1 MRGWLE
7 PYRVSVGLGL
17 RQLARRRYLREA
29 VIRVVVP
36 MDPSRYLELPWAIRS
51 LGARPGESVVD
62 LASPKLLCVVLAR
75 HGARVT
81 SIDQLPE
88 EIEKWRSIA
97 RDEPNLELRVA
108 DGRRLPFD
116 DATFD
121 HGTSISVLEH
131 VGGEGGDA
139 AALAELARC
148 VRPGGRIAITLPYAR
163 DAWVEYRSTSAYV
176 DEGDRN
182 TAGRAFF
189 QRWYDDDAIDA
200 LVAADPGRGG
210 RRAGRGGALAESQL
224 GVRKDLP
231 APGPSRAVLRP
242 ARARARR
249 RGRRRRPPD
258 PRTAM
263 R

>member
-1 MRGWLE
+1 MRGWFE
-7 PYRVSVGLGL
+7 PYRVSVGLGI

-36 MDPSRYLELPWAIRS
+36 MDPSRYLELPWAVRS
-51 LGARPGESVVD
+51 LGARPGESVID

-97 RDEPNLELRVA
+97 RDEPSLELRVA

-121 HGTSISVLEH
+121 HATSVSVLEH

-163 DAWVEYRSTSAYV
+163 DAWMEYRSTSAYV

-189 QRWYDDDAIDA
+189 QRWYDDAAIDD
-200 LVAADPGRGG
+200 LVAAVRVVDVVERDVARLSPNLNAAYARTFPLLVPLGPFYGLLARERVGDGG
-210 RRAGRGGALAESQL
+210 DV
-224 GVRKDLP
+224 VRLI
-231 APGPSRAVLRP
+231 L
-242 ARARARR
+242 RR
-249 RGRRRRPPD
+249 R
-258 PRTAM
+258 
-263 R
+263 

>member
-1 MRGWLE
+1 MRGWFE
-7 PYRVSVGLGL
+7 SYRVSVGLGI

-36 MDPSRYLELPWAIRS
+36 MDPSRYLELPWAVRS
-51 LGARPGESVVD
+51 LGARPGESVID
-62 LASPKLLCVVLAR
+62 LASPKLLCIVLAR

-121 HGTSISVLEH
+121 HATSVSVLEH

-163 DAWVEYRSTSAYV
+163 DARVEYRSTSAYV
-176 DEGDRN
+176 DEGDRDN
-182 TAGRAFF
+182 AGRAFF
-189 QRWYDDDAIDA
+189 QRWYDDAAIGD
-200 LVAADPGRGG
+200 LVAAVPVVEIVEQDVVRLSPNLNAAYARTFPLLIPLGPFYGLLARERVGDGG
-210 RRAGRGGALAESQL
+210 DV
-224 GVRKDLP
+224 VRLI
-231 APGPSRAVLRP
+231 L
-242 ARARARR
+242 RR
-249 RGRRRRPPD
+249 R
-258 PRTAM
+258 
-263 R
+263 

>member
-7 PYRVSVGLGL
+7 PYRASVGLGI
-17 RQLARRRYLREA
+17 RQLARRRYFREA

-36 MDPSRYLELPWAIRS
+36 MDPSRYLELPWAVRN
-51 LGARPGESVVD
+51 LGARAGESVID

-97 RDEPNLELRVA
+97 RDEQRLELRVA

-121 HGTSISVLEH
+121 HGTSVSVLEH

-182 TAGRAFF
+182 TSGRSFF
-189 QRWYDDDAIDA
+189 QRWYDHGAIDD
-200 LVAADPGRGG
+200 LVAAVPVVEVVERETVRLSPNLNSAYARTFPLLVPLGPFYGLLARERIGEGG
-210 RRAGRGGALAESQL
+210 DVVRLILRRL
-224 GVRKDLP
+224 
-231 APGPSRAVLRP
+231 
-242 ARARARR
+242 
-249 RGRRRRPPD
+249 
-258 PRTAM
+258 
-263 R
+263 

>member
-1 MRGWLE
+1 MRGWFE
-7 PYRVSVGLGL
+7 PYRVSVGLGI

-29 VIRVVVP
+29 VIRLVVP
-36 MDPSRYLELPWAIRS
+36 MDPSRYLELPWAVRN
-51 LGARPGESVVD
+51 LGARPGESVID

-97 RDEPNLELRVA
+97 RDEPSLELRVA

-121 HGTSISVLEH
+121 HATSVSVLEH

-139 AALAELARC
+139 AALAELVRC

-163 DAWVEYRSTSAYV
+163 DARVEYRSTSAYV

-189 QRWYDDDAIDA
+189 QRWYDAAAIDD
-200 LVAADPGRGG
+200 LVAAVPAVDVVERDVVRLSPNLNAAYARTFPLLVPLGPVYGLLARERVGDGG
-210 RRAGRGGALAESQL
+210 DV
-224 GVRKDLP
+224 VRLI
-231 APGPSRAVLRP
+231 L
-242 ARARARR
+242 RR
-249 RGRRRRPPD
+249 R
-258 PRTAM
+258 
-263 R
+263 

>member
-1 MRGWLE
+1 MRGWFE
-7 PYRVSVGLGL
+7 PYRVSVGLGI

-29 VIRVVVP
+29 VIRLVVP
-36 MDPSRYLELPWAIRS
+36 MDPSRYLELPWAVRN
-51 LGARPGESVVD
+51 LGARPGESVID

-97 RDEPNLELRVA
+97 RDEPSLELRVA

-121 HGTSISVLEH
+121 HATSVSVLEH

-163 DAWVEYRSTSAYV
+163 DARVEYRSTSAYV

-189 QRWYDDDAIDA
+189 QRWYDAAAIDD
-200 LVAADPGRGG
+200 LVAAVPAVDVVERDVVRLSPNLNAAYARTFPLLVPLGPVYGLLARERVGDGG
-210 RRAGRGGALAESQL
+210 DV
-224 GVRKDLP
+224 VRLI
-231 APGPSRAVLRP
+231 L
-242 ARARARR
+242 RR
-249 RGRRRRPPD
+249 R
-258 PRTAM
+258 
-263 R
+263 

>member
-7 PYRVSVGLGL
+7 PYRVSVGLGI
-17 RQLARRRYLREA
+17 RQLARRRYFREA

-36 MDPSRYLELPWAIRS
+36 MDPSRYLELPWAVRN
-51 LGARPGESVVD
+51 LGARAGESVID

-97 RDEPNLELRVA
+97 RDEQRLELRVA

-121 HGTSISVLEH
+121 HGTSVSVLEH

-163 DAWVEYRSTSAYV
+163 DAWVEYRTTSAYV

-182 TAGRAFF
+182 TSGRSSSSAGTTTARSTISLPPS
-189 QRWYDDDAIDA
+189 RS
-200 LVAADPGRGG
+200 LRSSSG
-210 RRAGRGGALAESQL
+210 RRCGSRRISL
-224 GVRKDLP
+224 GVRENLP
-231 APGPSRAVLRP
+231 APRP
-242 ARARARR
+242 ARAVLTACSRASASAREA
-249 RGRRRRPPD
+249 
-258 PRTAM
+258 TSSA
-263 R
+263 